1 MIRAHFRDEEYDKFG
16 HETFLEYI
24 MEMLCQKHRLAKRFQ
39 SVFESMC
46 VCVKQIINLSIPEKW
61 SVWPKGE
68 IGGVFFWE
76 GRMVFFHEIKKSPPS
91 LAYSCDLRV
100 LVTETGRKIKTTISI
115 LCRLLVFAKYK
126 GF

>member
-1 MIRAHFRDEEYDKFG
+1 MSIERCACLIRAHFRDEEYDKFG

-61 SVWPKGE
+61 SVWPRARLVVCFFFGKGE
-68 IGGVFFWE
+68 WCSFMKLRNPPLPSPTAATSVSLSQKQVE
-76 GRMVFFHEIKKSPPS
+76 KSK
-91 LAYSCDLRV
+91 LQ
-100 LVTETGRKIKTTISI
+100 
-115 LCRLLVFAKYK
+115 
-126 GF
+126 